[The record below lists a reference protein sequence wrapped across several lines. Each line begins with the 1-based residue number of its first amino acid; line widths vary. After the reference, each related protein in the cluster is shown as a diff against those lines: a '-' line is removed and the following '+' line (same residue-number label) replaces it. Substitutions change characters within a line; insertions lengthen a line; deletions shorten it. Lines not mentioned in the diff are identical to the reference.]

1 MLSIY
6 IQQNICFCASFERF
20 SATFPIILSLT
31 LIYL

>member
-1 MLSIY
+1 MLCIY
-6 IQQNICFCASFERF
+6 IQQNILLCASFEKF